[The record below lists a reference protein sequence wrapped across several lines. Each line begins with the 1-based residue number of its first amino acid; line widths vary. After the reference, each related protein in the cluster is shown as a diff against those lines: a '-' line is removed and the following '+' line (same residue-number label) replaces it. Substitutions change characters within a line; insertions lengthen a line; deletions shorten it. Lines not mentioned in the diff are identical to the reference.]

1 MRSDF
6 FQLFA
11 SIIQNY
17 MFLFVINLWNMIPQV
32 SVDLESPEYD
42 CGWQVV
48 NNSPIQGYTYPD
60 DYIPLIYYDM
70 NPWLW
75 VQTAHCILLWLWMVP
90 ELIVWC
96 IYI

>member
-42 CGWQVV
+42 CG
-48 NNSPIQGYTYPD
+48 
-60 DYIPLIYYDM
+60 
-70 NPWLW
+70 
-75 VQTAHCILLWLWMVP
+75 
-90 ELIVWC
+90 
-96 IYI
+96 

>member
-17 MFLFVINLWNMIPQV
+17 MFLFVISLWNMILQV
-32 SVDLESPEYD
+32 SVDLRSSEYD

-48 NNSPIQGYTYPD
+48 NNSPIQVYTYQD
-60 DYIPLIYYDM
+60 DYIPLIYDM
-70 NPWLW
+70 NPWLGSNRSLYF
-75 VQTAHCILLWLWMVP
+75 VV
-90 ELIVWC
+90 IV
-96 IYI
+96 IV